1 MVFGIWDYQDGG
13 ASVSIA
19 RFTTVAWTVVQNYS
33 DGKLKMDEIIKA
45 IIARYLASEG
55 ATLRTATPGGMW
67 LSQAPS
73 TSPDGTFIVLTP
85 LPMEMS
91 AVMNST
97 AETGD
102 GIVRFNVMNTAEGSD
117 SLVITA
123 AIALRALYHDVIM
136 TLGTG
141 FEMKMSKFVREDGP
155 TRDPDSM
162 GYMFIR
168 ELRFIYGR

>member
-1 MVFGIWDYQDGG
+1 
-13 ASVSIA
+13 
-19 RFTTVAWTVVQNYS
+19 
-33 DGKLKMDEIIKA
+33 MDEILKA

-117 SLVITA
+117 SLVVTA
-123 AIALRALYHDVIM
+123 AVALRALYHDILM

>member
-1 MVFGIWDYQDGG
+1 MVLRVRDYQDGG
-13 ASVSIA
+13 AALPVASPA
-19 RFTTVAWTVVQNYS
+19 AVAWAVVS
-33 DGKLKMDEIIKA
+33 DYCDGELVMDEIIKA
-45 IIARYLASEG
+45 IITRYLASDG

-67 LSQAPS
+67 LSQAPN
-73 TSPDGTFIVLTP
+73 TSPAGTFIVLTP

>member
-1 MVFGIWDYQDGG
+1 
-13 ASVSIA
+13 
-19 RFTTVAWTVVQNYS
+19 
-33 DGKLKMDEIIKA
+33 MDEIIKA

-91 AVMNST
+91 GVMNST

-102 GIVRFNVMNTAEGSD
+102 GIVRFNVMNTEEGSD

-123 AIALRALYHDVIM
+123 AIALRALYHDVLM

-155 TRDPDSM
+155 TRDPDSQ

>member
-1 MVFGIWDYQDGG
+1 
-13 ASVSIA
+13 
-19 RFTTVAWTVVQNYS
+19 
-33 DGKLKMDEIIKA
+33 MDEIIKA

-117 SLVITA
+117 SLVVTA
-123 AIALRALYHDVIM
+123 AVALRPVYHDVLL

-141 FEMKMSKFVREDGP
+141 FRMLMSKFSREDGP
-155 TRDPDSM
+155 TRDPDSG

-168 ELRFIYGR
+168 ELKFIYGR

>member
-1 MVFGIWDYQDGG
+1 V
-13 ASVSIA
+13 
-19 RFTTVAWTVVQNYS
+19 
-33 DGKLKMDEIIKA
+33 DEILKA

-67 LSQAPS
+67 LSQAPN
-73 TSPDGTFIVLTP
+73 TSPDGTFIVIVP

-97 AETGD
+97 VETGD
-102 GIVRFNVMNTAEGSD
+102 GIVRFSVMNTAEGSD
-117 SLVITA
+117 SLVVTA
-123 AIALRALYHDVIM
+123 AVALRALYHDVLM

-155 TRDPDSM
+155 TRDPDSC
-162 GYMFIR
+162 GYLFIR

>member
-1 MVFGIWDYQDGG
+1 
-13 ASVSIA
+13 
-19 RFTTVAWTVVQNYS
+19 
-33 DGKLKMDEIIKA
+33 MDEIIKA
-45 IIARYLASEG
+45 IVARYLASDG

-67 LSQAPS
+67 LSQAPN

-102 GIVRFNVMNTAEGSD
+102 GIVRFSVMNTAEGSD
-117 SLVITA
+117 SLVVTA
-123 AIALRALYHDVIM
+123 AVALRALYHDVLM
-136 TLGTG
+136 TLAAG